1 MSVCDPVLMIVAH
14 GPRRTGAVPGG
25 MFSAHLQRQLPHFD
39 IRLSFLRSTPSA
51 GNVLKVMTRNSAS
64 DVLVFPLFFT
74 PGAGLVAELSALVAD
89 ARLEAEAPLPF
100 AGHLSGYDR
109 MLAARIAQRLKA
121 GGNQK
126 DKKAIFLVAH
136 GQKQDICP
144 SPEMQQLR
152 AILSHHL
159 DHDEIYNVQIDGQP
173 SLANWRNMTRCRNA
187 LFVPLMTGDGA
198 HCRIDIPASVNS
210 RSDEKV
216 GMLAPVGTW
225 WELSSLLADHV
236 NCGRH
241 HRRSSFQP
249 SQSART
255 EFGADHVTP

>member
-1 MSVCDPVLMIVAH
+1 MRSERVKQGNGYVRLRSGFDDCRAWNATNWCSARRDVFRASATSVTAFRHPPFI
-14 GPRRTGAVPGG
+14 
-25 MFSAHLQRQLPHFD
+25 
-39 IRLSFLRSTPSA
+39 LRSTPSA

-74 PGAGLVAELSALVAD
+74 PGAGLVAELSELVAD
-89 ARLEAEAPLPF
+89 ARLEAEALLPF

-109 MLAARIAQRLKA
+109 MLAARIDQRLKA

-173 SLANWRNMTRCRNA
+173 SLANWRNATKVQKCP
-187 LFVPLMTGDGA
+187 FVPLMTGMG
-198 HCRIDIPASVNS
+198 RIAALIFRLLLISGLMRKSACSH
-210 RSDEKV
+210 R
-216 GMLAPVGTW
+216 LARGGSCLRCWPIM
-225 WELSSLLADHV
+225 
-236 NCGRH
+236 
-241 HRRSSFQP
+241 
-249 SQSART
+249 
-255 EFGADHVTP
+255 

>member
-1 MSVCDPVLMIVAH
+1 
-14 GPRRTGAVPGG
+14 
-25 MFSAHLQRQLPHFD
+25 
-39 IRLSFLRSTPSA
+39 
-51 GNVLKVMTRNSAS
+51 
-64 DVLVFPLFFT
+64 
-74 PGAGLVAELSALVAD
+74 
-89 ARLEAEAPLPF
+89 
-100 AGHLSGYDR
+100 
-109 MLAARIAQRLKA
+109 LAARIAQRLKA

-126 DKKAIFLVAH
+126 DKTAIFLVAH
-136 GQKQDICP
+136 GHKQDICP

-152 AILSHHL
+152 TILSHHL

-173 SLANWRNMTRCRNA
+173 SLVNWRNMIRCRNA
-187 LFVPLMTGDGA
+187 LFVPLMTGDGV

-216 GMLAPVGTW
+216 GMLASVGTW

-241 HRRSSFQP
+241 HRRNSFQP

-255 EFGADHVTP
+255 EFGAGHVTS